1 MGEYKNTLELSVSE
15 NELKIRRLLK
25 SNYDYWIYEE
35 EKNKT
40 MKTERMLKDWIAGFS
55 VLTLLLVSKNLFKKI
70 LLYQS
75 RIVLMRESLSDIMQ
89 LRKSLSDEQMASDTE
104 NGFSINENDICEN
117 NQFDRSAFLLIKKT

>member
-1 MGEYKNTLELSVSE
+1 
-15 NELKIRRLLK
+15 
-25 SNYDYWIYEE
+25 
-35 EKNKT
+35 
-40 MKTERMLKDWIAGFS
+40 MLKDWIAGFS

-117 NQFDRSAFLLIKKT
+117 NQFDRSALSSNKRENLNTSIKYLGKMNVCLGKN

>member
-1 MGEYKNTLELSVSE
+1 MTIGFMK
-15 NELKIRRLLK
+15 KK
-25 SNYDYWIYEE
+25 
-35 EKNKT
+35 KNKT

-117 NQFDRSAFLLIKKT
+117 NQFDRSAFLLIKEKKLKHKYKISW